1 MINRIL
7 IPNGARLS
15 ADGGTGPGRRR
26 KTELDS
32 RTVVAADLPATPL
45 DARSNIPAY
54 MPLDVLS
61 ARMIIPRDMPVNALD
76 TARTIPS
83 HVPLSVLGAHVAVP
97 KDARLPQ
104 IEERPHPIQI
114 AAEMPDVLDPDVI
127 TTGEVNLLSRV
138 PKGLRD
144 EERWVLRGASAV
156 LHAVA
161 ILILFLIP
169 TMFSPRQP
177 TQAEIISAAHS
188 LGDLYMPPDLK
199 SALRPTPPKV
209 EAKSPGI
216 RIDPKVIRQLAP
228 PVPSPAPDPM
238 APPAVVRDQ
247 PPKDSIATSPNPNVT
262 TQPKPD
268 VVKPSPTLEPVQ
280 PPNPN
285 PNSLKLPK
293 FSAGRSIEQSLSDVQ
308 RSGGAGPSIASQGR
322 IPGARTGGG
331 GGYPGGGGSQGE
343 AGAGLQ
349 MLTDTQGVDFRSYLD
364 RVYVS
369 VKRNWFAIMPES
381 AIMGDQGIV
390 SLKFKIYRD
399 GTVVAEDPELERSSG
414 KQPLDRAA
422 TSSIRASS
430 PFEPLP
436 AAFTG
441 PYIELRFIYF
451 YNLPINTPL

>member
-7 IPNGARLS
+7 IPNGARLL
-15 ADGGTGPGRRR
+15 ANDGAAPGRRR
-26 KTELDS
+26 KTELDT
-32 RTVVAADLPATPL
+32 RTVVAADYPATPL

-61 ARMIIPRDMPVNALD
+61 ARLIIPRDMPVHALD
-76 TARTIPS
+76 TAHTIPT
-83 HVPLSVLGAHVAVP
+83 HVPLTVLGAHVAVP
-97 KDARLPQ
+97 KDARLPE
-104 IEERPHPIQI
+104 IEERPHPMLHP
-114 AAEMPDVLDPDVI
+114 AEMPDVLEPDI
-127 TTGEVNLLSRV
+127 MTTGEVNLLSSTPR
-138 PKGLRD
+138 GLRD
-144 EERWVLRGASAV
+144 EERWVLRGASAI

-169 TMFSPRQP
+169 TLFSPRQP

-199 SALRPTPPKV
+199 SALAPRPKAEP
-209 EAKSPGI
+209 KSPAI
-216 RIDPKVIRQLAP
+216 HIDPKVIRQLAP
-228 PVPSPAPDPM
+228 PAPSPSPDPI

-247 PPKDSIATSPNPNVT
+247 PPKESIATSPNPIVAT
-262 TQPKPD
+262 PPKPEP
-268 VVKPSPTLEPVQ
+268 VKPTPTLEPVQ
-280 PPNPN
+280 TPNLNPN
-285 PNSLKLPK
+285 GLKLPK

-322 IPGARTGGG
+322 IPGARPGGGGFPGGG
-331 GGYPGGGGSQGE
+331 GGGQGE

-399 GTVVAEDPELERSSG
+399 GTVIAEDPELERSSG
-414 KQPLDRAA
+414 KLPLDRAA
-422 TSSIRASS
+422 MSSIRASS

-436 AAFTG
+436 PAFSG